1 MDSLQ
6 RVTAVVQGEQP
17 DRPPVSFWYHFGPGR
32 TAGPAAVEAHVRHVE
47 TYDLDFLK
55 VMDDNRYPRP
65 PVNGGVLVET
75 RDLEKLT
82 VLQGDE
88 GSFGRQLELIAA
100 LNRHFG
106 GQLPMST
113 TLFNAWS
120 TLRQMAVPDTG
131 QHGPGTLARQE
142 DDPRDQALSR
152 WLREAPELLQSAL
165 DVVAK
170 SLGNY
175 ARQCRAAGARGVFLS
190 VRDDQVDT
198 ESNGVGTYDR
208 FVRSGDLEILAGATA
223 ADSAD
228 PVSGTGTLSLNIL
241 HVCGR
246 PQNFARFTEYPVDAI
261 NWADRSAGPA
271 IAEVAGRIRPAL
283 CAGVDHLHT
292 LLSGSPDD
300 CRAEVLDAVQ
310 AAAGHPLLIAPGC
323 TYDPQNV
330 PPENLHAVRRA
341 VETS

>member
-1 MDSLQ
+1 MDKLERVMAVLQ
-6 RVTAVVQGEQP
+6 GQQP
-17 DRPPVSFWYHFGPGR
+17 DRAPVSFWYHFGPGR

-65 PVNGGVLVET
+65 PVNGGVLIET

-82 VLQGDE
+82 VLNGDE
-88 GSFGRQLELIAA
+88 GSFGRQLELIVA
-100 LNRHFG
+100 LNRHFEG
-106 GQLPMST
+106 RLPLST

-120 TLRQMAVPDTG
+120 TLRQLAVPDTG

-142 DDPRDQALSR
+142 DDPRDVALNR
-152 WLREAPELLQSAL
+152 WMREAPDLLQSAL
-165 DVVAK
+165 DIVAE

-175 ARQCRAAGARGVFLS
+175 ARQCRAAGAHGIFLS

-198 ESNGVGTYDR
+198 PQNGAGTYDR
-208 FVRSGDLEILAGATA
+208 FVRAGDLKILSGATA
-223 ADSAD
+223 AGGS
-228 PVSGTGTLSLNIL
+228 PENGGLSLNIM

-292 LLSGSPDD
+292 LISGSPDD
-300 CRAEVLDAVQ
+300 CRAQVADAMR

-323 TYDPQNV
+323 TYDPQTV

-341 VETS
+341 VESS